1 MSSPVTRQQQAGPTA
16 PTPAADESS
25 PSLVQRAA
33 ERPQLILLGVLVL
46 LVLVTGAIQPGY
58 LTVAGLRTTLL
69 IAAPLAIIAG
79 GQTVCMLTGGIDL
92 SVAITA
98 TGAAYLA
105 GSLSSEGAL
114 VAIVAGLAV
123 GLVVGLVNGVG
134 VAFFNVHPLIITLG
148 MSGILV
154 GLFTTWAQTILA
166 GSTNVAPLIRTLGGG
181 AFLGG
186 RVPWAVLVWAVIAVL
201 LVVTLSRTGFGRAV
215 YAVGDNEVAARLAGV
230 RVWQV
235 LLAVYVLTGVLA
247 AAAGILLAGRSGSVD
262 LELASTFLLPSVAAA
277 VIGGTSIF
285 GGTGGYTGTIIGA
298 LILGVLDAMLTFLRA
313 GEAPKQVL
321 YGAIVL
327 GLAWVYARAVART

>member
-1 MSSPVTRQQQAGPTA
+1 MSSPPVQEAPPGATAASSDDAGPTLL
-16 PTPAADESS
+16 E
-25 PSLVQRAA
+25 RAA
-33 ERPQLILLGVLVL
+33 ARPQLILLGVLA
-46 LVLVTGAIQPGY
+46 VLVIATGVIQPGY
-58 LTVAGLRTTLL
+58 LSVAGLRTTLL

-98 TGAAYLA
+98 TGAAYVA
-105 GSLSSEGAL
+105 GSLSSEGAA
-114 VAIVAGLAV
+114 VAILAGLAV
-123 GLVVGLVNGVG
+123 GLVVGLANGVG
-134 VAFFNVHPLIITLG
+134 VAVFKVHPLIITLG

-154 GLFTTWAQTILA
+154 GLFTTWAQTFLA
-166 GSTNVAPLIRTLGGG
+166 GSTNVAPFIRQLGGG
-181 AFLGG
+181 AFLGD
-186 RVPWAVLVWAVIAVL
+186 RIPWAVLVWAGISIL
-201 LVVTLSRTGFGRAV
+201 LVAGLSRTGFGRTV
-215 YAVGDNEVAARLAGV
+215 YAVGDNEVAARLAGI

-285 GGTGGYTGTIIGA
+285 GGIGGYTGTVIGA

-321 YGAIVL
+321 YGLIVL
-327 GLAWVYARAVART
+327 GLAWVYARATART